1 MSSAA
6 LVVIDV
12 QESFRQRPIWAY
24 TSNPDLVGQV
34 DRLVRA
40 ARRRGDLVVWV
51 LHAEPGSGGVFD
63 PVHGH
68 VRLLDGLAPVD
79 GEPTLV
85 KTSHNAFTTT
95 NLQQRLTSA
104 GVGDVTVCGIRTE
117 QCVET
122 TARLGS
128 DLGYRMTFV
137 TDATATFPIP
147 HRDLP
152 ADATLAEVLA
162 DPRTL
167 STDEIVART
176 EYALAGRFATV
187 RTVDE
192 VTAVVPVDG
201 VTAVVP
207 ADGVTGTVPVDGA
220 AGAVPVGLRG

>member
-1 MSSAA
+1 MSRTA

-24 TSNPDLVGQV
+24 GSNPDIVGQV
-34 DRLVRA
+34 NRLVAA
-40 ARRRGDLVVWV
+40 ARERGDLVLWV

-63 PVHGH
+63 PALGH
-68 VRLLDGLAPVD
+68 VRLIDGLAAAE

-85 KTSHNAFTTT
+85 KTAHNAFTTT
-95 NLQQRLTSA
+95 SLQQLLTLA
-104 GVGDVTVCGIRTE
+104 GVHDVTVCGIRTE

-122 TARLGS
+122 TTRLGS

-137 TDATATFPIP
+137 TDATMTFPIP

-152 ADATLAEVLA
+152 ETAGPAEILA

-167 STDEIVART
+167 SNEEILRRT

-192 VTAVVPVDG
+192 VTGASL
-201 VTAVVP
+201 
-207 ADGVTGTVPVDGA
+207 ADA
-220 AGAVPVGLRG
+220 RS